1 MIIGRI
7 YDFEAAHVV
16 RECSTKH
23 CKYSIHGHSYVLEVR
38 LFAKGLDKAG
48 MIYDFGLMKREIKA
62 LIDSFDH
69 STIFYENDSD
79 EYKNAIKKLSA
90 RWVQL
95 PYNASCEQMARV
107 FFALIHRILCQTSMQ
122 NGENGVLL
130 DSVTL
135 KETARGWARFDRTDF
150 NTFEPVKLENI
161 VFSEQVRLENDDILA
176 RLLKGEIFVNP
187 KEI

>member
-7 YDFEAAHVV
+7 YDFEAAHIV
-16 RECSTKH
+16 RDCSTKR
-23 CKYSIHGHSYVLEVR
+23 CKYSIHGHSYTLEVR
-38 LFAKGLDKAG
+38 LSAKGLDNGG

-69 STIFYENDSD
+69 STIFYASDSD
-79 EYKNAIKKLSA
+79 EYKNAIKTLSA

-95 PYNASCEQMARV
+95 PFNASCEQMARV
-107 FFALIHRILCQTSMQ
+107 FFTLIDKILSQTIMQ

-130 DSVTL
+130 EAITL
-135 KETARGWARFDRTDF
+135 KETARGWARFTREDF
-150 NTFEPVKLENI
+150 RNFKQVRLNEI
-161 VFSEQVRLENDDILA
+161 IFSEQVKAENCEILKK
-176 RLLKGEIFVNP
+176 LLNGENFINP

>member
-1 MIIGRI
+1 
-7 YDFEAAHVV
+7 
-16 RECSTKH
+16 
-23 CKYSIHGHSYVLEVR
+23 
-38 LFAKGLDKAG
+38 
-48 MIYDFGLMKREIKA
+48 
-62 LIDSFDH
+62 
-69 STIFYENDSD
+69 
-79 EYKNAIKKLSA
+79 
-90 RWVQL
+90 
-95 PYNASCEQMARV
+95 MARV